1 MKKFIT
7 SAFFAF
13 AVLTASA
20 SNNINDI
27 NSQASDIARRM
38 ANQVELNEMEYIQ
51 VKKYTAEK
59 LVRVAQILDM
69 YSNDRD
75 MMTKKIM
82 EEESAYTHRIQN
94 LLTAKQ
100 FETYATLY
108 NSYKT
113 NLNIIAVSE

>member
-1 MKKFIT
+1 MKKLIT

-20 SNNINDI
+20 SNDLSEI

-51 VKKYTAEK
+51 VKKYTTEK
-59 LVRVAQILDM
+59 LIRVAQIKDM

-75 MMTKKIM
+75 MMNKKIM

-100 FETYATLY
+100 FETYAALY
-108 NSYKT
+108 NSFKT
-113 NLNIIAVSE
+113 NLTIIAISE